1 MSIPLDGKLPGR
13 SPGTLGYTNHTLL
26 SEALEKWPVS
36 LLEKVLPRHL
46 QIIYEINHRF
56 LGEIAVLWPEDP
68 DRLHRMSLIEE
79 GPEKQVRMAH
89 LAIIGSHSVNGV
101 SALHTDLI
109 KTSLVPD
116 FFARWPERF
125 NNKTNGITQRRWL
138 LKANPLL
145 ADLLNETIGSEWITD
160 LNRLRRLEPF
170 AE

>member
-1 MSIPLDGKLPGR
+1 
-13 SPGTLGYTNHTLL
+13 
-26 SEALEKWPVS
+26 
-36 LLEKVLPRHL
+36 
-46 QIIYEINHRF
+46 
-56 LGEIAVLWPEDP
+56 
-68 DRLHRMSLIEE
+68 MSLIEE
-79 GPEKQVRMAH
+79 GAEKQVRMAH

-145 ADLLNETIGSEWITD
+145 ADLLKRD
-160 LNRLRRLEPF
+160 RRQ
-170 AE
+170 